1 MVVHHLRR
9 SEQRTV
15 HYRWDR
21 TLPPVAVVAPGDEV
35 IVETRSGEDDQLRP
49 GDPPQAVAALDRS
62 RIHALSGPIYV
73 NGARPGDVLEV
84 SVLELTPARWGLVL
98 QRPGAGLLTDFPPYL
113 RFIPLDLERGTASF
127 APGISVP
134 LRPFL
139 GVMGVAPAEGVHST
153 IPPGSHGG
161 NLDCRDAVAGSVL
174 SLPVFVPGAL
184 FSCGDG
190 HAAQGDGEVCVT
202 AIECAMTARLRFQV
216 RHDYALSDP
225 CLETPD
231 AWMTL
236 SAAPTL
242 EAAAR
247 QALAAMLDFIVERT
261 GLSRADAY
269 ALSSLAVDLRINQVV
284 NRPMVG
290 VRAVLPKSVISA
302 PAPAP

>member
-1 MVVHHLRR
+1 MAVHYLAR
-9 SEQRTV
+9 SEQGNI

-21 TLPPVAVVAPGDEV
+21 GLRPAISVEPGDEV
-35 IVETRSGEDDQLRP
+35 IVETRTGEDDQLRP
-49 GDPPQAVAALDRS
+49 GDPPDAIAAVDRG
-62 RIHALSGPIYV
+62 RIHALTGPIFV
-73 NGARPGDVLEV
+73 NGAEPGDVLEV
-84 SVLELTPARWGLVL
+84 SVLSITPAEWGLTL
-98 QRPGAGLLTDFPPYL
+98 QRPGGGLLTDFPPYL
-113 RFIPLDLERGTASF
+113 RFFQLDVERWTAEF
-127 APGISVP
+127 APGIVVP

-161 NLDCRDAVAGSVL
+161 NLDCKDVLAGTVL

-190 HAAQGDGEVCVT
+190 HAAQGDGEVCIT

-216 RHDYALSDP
+216 RKGRHLSDP
-225 CLETPD
+225 QLETPD

-242 EAAAR
+242 EDAAR
-247 QALAAMLDFIVERT
+247 RALEAMLDLIVART

-269 ALSSLAVDLRINQVV
+269 ALASMAVDLRINQVV
-284 NRPMVG
+284 NQPMMG
-290 VRAVLPKSVISA
+290 VRAVLPKTTISGPS
-302 PAPAP
+302 PAP